1 MAAREHRIFFMDT
14 PFSLAFQ
21 ASDVH
26 FTCPLQLQGS
36 VLVVE
41 WAHRSDHDESI
52 YELFGQLNTIY
63 GAFME
68 YLRTIWRT

>member
-14 PFSLAFQ
+14 PFLLAFQ

-52 YELFGQLNTIY
+52 IELL
-63 GAFME
+63 
-68 YLRTIWRT
+68 